1 MLYDNP
7 DNKRY
12 LYIFSD
18 MRESYIKDDIIRA
31 VNCIVLPL
39 VDISIVLCKD
49 KEIVFPQNRD
59 IFAYSK

>member
-1 MLYDNP
+1 
-7 DNKRY
+7 
-12 LYIFSD
+12 
-18 MRESYIKDDIIRA
+18 MRKSYIKDDIIQA

-39 VDISIVLCKD
+39 VDISVILCKD